1 MAPNTPVIEC
11 KGRLM
16 LASQYKAPNKK
27 HVQPPYVFFYQVGDV
42 LEICLDGKTYGNDG
56 RFCRR
61 SAAFNAELKH
71 VIDKGSLHLFIVA
84 VKSIDKNQEI
94 LLPPDIPDE
103 PLPSINADLR
113 EIKKPLNGLLNSPE
127 EAPLKKKK
135 KVKVMLKSPAS
146 TKNERKTTK
155 KTPAKVKSEPP
166 PPEKPVPVKKEIKK
180 EEPEVEAPAVP
191 IKDETLVNGI
201 KEEDIEEEDDEEKPV
216 ASPLKNGPTKG
227 SPTKMGLPDSSGL
240 IVGVNTINYDAS
252 SSVKN
257 KAKSR
262 EERKMEMIMKAFE
275 AMEKAEQ
282 RKKETVDE
290 KPPSKR
296 RRSSSSYKND
306 SNLEASSADESKPI
320 ELKRN
325 RKKGVR
331 KTPGSTPQRRR
342 SRVKSGDSA
351 SNISA
356 DETPSTPDLR
366 ETNIASPATV
376 SAPFRFPKT
385 KKSLMSDWLQE
396 SESNLTANEDDDVSA
411 NYLKGSRSP
420 PGISTHLLRSAAQSP
435 NKNVC
440 SAKKRWLR
448 QAISEDHSDDLN
460 GAALS
465 PSNNETIDNI
475 TPLKKRRLANYKED
489 QQAENEAEN
498 EAATES
504 SANSESPSPVK
515 VPNGLKKQ
523 ILQNLVL
530 EAVLD
535 KAMEDMLSTPPSN
548 EPANNEQQQIK
559 NETKMEVKKEEIKEE
574 VSNTTTTTTNTLNT
588 QSSPEQKIKAPEPNS
603 AFKSFF
609 NSNVSLEAVEA
620 EIAALKKQR
629 ESTVVATTE
638 VKNMTVIDTKEE
650 VVKKEQLPGNIIS
663 PTKNEI
669 KIEERPQ
676 TAALISPLNKTE
688 IEKSEVKEETVMKS
702 SEQKTIISMSTTE
715 VTAKSESMKT
725 EETKIEPLKVETK
738 TEFKTEVPS
747 SSSQQTSSI
756 INEKP
761 KVKKRLSLADYKS
774 LRKAS
779 NSNNSSTCSTPVEVT
794 PSTLTATSLPP
805 LPAPLSTVITS
816 NTASSS
822 QDPGTP
828 TQDEKTTTSMASSNV
843 GPLLNTLP
851 LFDKMDK
858 LDLAKT
864 EGKGKGIAFLT
875 YS

>member
-1 MAPNTPVIEC
+1 
-11 KGRLM
+11 
-16 LASQYKAPNKK
+16 
-27 HVQPPYVFFYQVGDV
+27 
-42 LEICLDGKTYGNDG
+42 
-56 RFCRR
+56 
-61 SAAFNAELKH
+61 
-71 VIDKGSLHLFIVA
+71 
-84 VKSIDKNQEI
+84 
-94 LLPPDIPDE
+94 
-103 PLPSINADLR
+103 
-113 EIKKPLNGLLNSPE
+113 
-127 EAPLKKKK
+127 
-135 KVKVMLKSPAS
+135 
-146 TKNERKTTK
+146 
-155 KTPAKVKSEPP
+155 
-166 PPEKPVPVKKEIKK
+166 
-180 EEPEVEAPAVP
+180 
-191 IKDETLVNGI
+191 
-201 KEEDIEEEDDEEKPV
+201 
-216 ASPLKNGPTKG
+216 
-227 SPTKMGLPDSSGL
+227 
-240 IVGVNTINYDAS
+240 
-252 SSVKN
+252 
-257 KAKSR
+257 
-262 EERKMEMIMKAFE
+262 
-275 AMEKAEQ
+275 
-282 RKKETVDE
+282 
-290 KPPSKR
+290 
-296 RRSSSSYKND
+296 
-306 SNLEASSADESKPI
+306 
-320 ELKRN
+320 
-325 RKKGVR
+325 
-331 KTPGSTPQRRR
+331 
-342 SRVKSGDSA
+342 
-351 SNISA
+351 
-356 DETPSTPDLR
+356 
-366 ETNIASPATV
+366 
-376 SAPFRFPKT
+376 
-385 KKSLMSDWLQE
+385 MSDWLQE
-396 SESNLTANEDDDVSA
+396 SESNTANEDDDVSA

-548 EPANNEQQQIK
+548 EQQIK
-559 NETKMEVKKEEIKEE
+559 NETTKMEVKKEEIIKEE
-574 VSNTTTTTTNTLNT
+574 VSTTSTNTLLNT

-629 ESTVVATTE
+629 ESTVVATSTE
-638 VKNMTVIDTKEE
+638 VKNMTNIDTKNEE
-650 VVKKEQLPGNIIS
+650 ELVKKEQLPGSSNILLS

-669 KIEERPQ
+669 KIEERSQ
-676 TAALISPLNKTE
+676 IKTTALLNLSPSLNKTE

-725 EETKIEPLKVETK
+725 EETKLEPLKVETK

-761 KVKKRLSLADYKS
+761 KVKKRVSLADYKS

-843 GPLLNTLP
+843 GPSLNTLP